1 MKILPHLSPVS
12 FPLDPAPSPLVRR
25 PCLPRLL
32 AAAAALDVGFKKQNK
47 YARPA
52 QRWDRDAGPAQEKY
66 P

>member
-1 MKILPHLSPVS
+1 
-12 FPLDPAPSPLVRR
+12 
-25 PCLPRLL
+25 LPRLL